1 MKTITKELNLLDV
14 EDIEQALSKYFDR
27 EISIS
32 EVECNLAY
40 CIPCDTDEP
49 SGMILEFTVDDE
61 FCDSFDVFV
70 DKETEWS
77 HYLNGKELSL
87 NEPWLPVEEILNFDV
102 SLFKSFDSYT
112 DNSD

>member
-14 EDIEQALSKYFDR
+14 EDIEQALSKYYDR

-32 EVECNLAY
+32 EVECSLVY

-61 FCDSFDVFV
+61 FCDSFDVF
-70 DKETEWS
+70 DEN
-77 HYLNGKELSL
+77 HYIGDKELSL
-87 NEPWLPVEEILNFDV
+87 NEPWLPVEEVLNFDV